1 MGSSKERKQSFW
13 VCSSVVERCPDK
25 TEVDGSIPSTPTKS
39 NPNFTAGR
47 NNNEE
52 MKKYINWFWRWYE
65 GNLRLNIGIAA
76 GIFVWQLIHLFWL
89 TLDVVTARLFSVAL
103 FHITGVLQYAIIA
116 VDYAEMPAI
125 ITVSLVYINELR
137 KGKDVKRNILFLV
150 LLNSQWLHLF
160 WITDEFV
167 LEILRGGGAVLPL
180 WLAWIAILIDY
191 LELPVIY
198 DTIRKLLKSRG

>member
-1 MGSSKERKQSFW
+1 
-13 VCSSVVERCPDK
+13 
-25 TEVDGSIPSTPTKS
+25 
-39 NPNFTAGR
+39 
-47 NNNEE
+47 